1 MREERRT
8 VTALFADIAGS
19 TALTERLD
27 PEDARELLGGIVA
40 LVIGVVEEFGG
51 TVKDLAGDGVV
62 ALFGAPSAH
71 EDDAERAV
79 RSGLAAVAGCRTYA
93 EEVGRGFGVPDVA
106 IRVGIET
113 GLAVVGPVG
122 AGGRVEYGVTG
133 DAINTAARLQSA
145 TEPGTVMVGP
155 DTRRLVEPDFEWGPP
170 RTLSLK
176 GKSEPVVA
184 SVALGARRAG
194 RGSRAGPARTELVGR
209 EDELLTLR
217 ALLDEVRAGAPA
229 VAAIVGDAGLG
240 KSRLVAELR
249 SLLDEGS
256 VWVEGHCSSFGWAI
270 PFLPFRDLLLG
281 WLGLP
286 PASTGAEIGDALRSR
301 EAGGSD
307 SEEHAALLARIA
319 GGPGAAD
326 DGSDLDRLSAEAL
339 QHRMFGAV
347 CHLVA
352 SLAERSPVA
361 VVLEDLHWADPT
373 SVQLAERLI
382 RTLPRRPILVVLTL
396 RKDEGRAGGL
406 VELVGSGVVGSS
418 AVVELAALPTET
430 DRAMLRGIV
439 GEGVLPDDLE
449 LRLIDAC
456 EGNPFFLE
464 ELVGWLRDAGALVL
478 GRDGWQFDH
487 RVPFEVPGTVEK
499 VVLSRIDR
507 LSATAR
513 DTLDAA
519 SVLGRTFPTA
529 LLAAVGGEEL
539 VEPLG
544 ELRGSGLVVAS
555 SPGASRLEFRHSLVQ
570 ETAYRSLLR
579 RRRRELHART
589 AAVLETMP
597 GPAPPGFQALLARHR
612 RGGGHLDGA
621 LTAYRLAAAESRGV
635 FAMAESAAHL
645 TSALETAE
653 ELGLGTAD
661 PVVGELLLDRGR
673 VLAQTGDAAGAGRD
687 FEAAARSAHDAGD
700 VALEAKAIGE
710 RGFTLAGSSSYEVGL
725 PDLLRALDLA
735 TEAGDRSEQVA
746 ALGRLSIAHVNLLRL
761 DLALDEARRAGE
773 LAARLGDPRAEAL
786 ALDAAKQTAAQ
797 LGDLPTLERT
807 AADVSRRNEASGDRW
822 YLQFSLFEPFV
833 CGWATGDWEDA
844 TARVR
849 AGLAVNEEIED
860 RGNRPLFV
868 GALCELERCAGRLGS
883 SLRLG
888 TEAAALA
895 TELGHGEWICWTEC
909 ALGTAL
915 MEAGSVEPAIGH
927 LERAVAAGRAASAR
941 LHLIRALAA
950 LASAEVV
957 RGRLEGGADLA
968 GEVETLLAEIT
979 VPPGG
984 AWLFGWPAVTDVG
997 LALVGLGRPE
1007 RAREVVGTLLGP
1019 AEAGGW
1025 WTAASRARLVLGSA
1039 LEAEGSAGAAAVLFR
1054 EAAEGAERAG
1064 MPLTECRARIALA
1077 RVAGSDEDARRA
1089 RRIAAS
1095 VASTLED
1102 GAARAAFLAGV
1113 GDGSGGRGRA
1123 PDQGGGG
1130 DT

>member
-1 MREERRT
+1 M
-8 VTALFADIAGS
+8 V
-19 TALTERLD
+19 
-27 PEDARELLGGIVA
+27 
-40 LVIGVVEEFGG
+40 
-51 TVKDLAGDGVV
+51 
-62 ALFGAPSAH
+62 
-71 EDDAERAV
+71 
-79 RSGLAAVAGCRTYA
+79 GCRTYA
-93 EEVGRGFGVPDVA
+93 EEVGRRFGAPDVT

-145 TEPGTVMVGP
+145 TEPGTVIVGP
-155 DTRRLVEPDFEWGPP
+155 DTRRLVESDFDWGPA

-176 GKSEPVVA
+176 GKSEPLMA

-194 RGSRAGPARTELVGR
+194 RGSRAGPVRTALVGR
-209 EDELLTLR
+209 EDELRTLR
-217 ALLDEVRAGAPA
+217 ALVDEVRAGAPA
-229 VAAIVGDAGLG
+229 VAAIVGEAGLG
-240 KSRLVAELR
+240 KSRLTAELR
-249 SLLDEGS
+249 SLLDEGA
-256 VWVEGHCSSFGWAI
+256 VWLEGHCSSFGGAI

-286 PASTGAEIGDALRSR
+286 PAGTGEEIADALRSHG
-301 EAGGSD
+301 AGAAD

-319 GGPGAAD
+319 GGPGAAG
-326 DGSDLDRLSAEAL
+326 DGSDLNRLSAEAL

-347 CHLVA
+347 CGLVA
-352 SLAERSPVA
+352 GLAERSPVA

-373 SVQLAERLI
+373 SVQLAERLV
-382 RTLPRRPILVVLTL
+382 RTLPHRPILVVLTL
-396 RKDEGRAGGL
+396 RENEGRGAGL
-406 VELVGSGVVGSS
+406 VELVRSGAGGTS
-418 AVVELAALPTET
+418 AVVELAALPTES
-430 DRAMLRGIV
+430 DRTMLRGIV
-439 GEGVLPDDLE
+439 GEGVLPDDVE
-449 LRLIDAC
+449 RRLIDAC

-464 ELVGWLRDAGALVL
+464 ELVGWLRDAGALVR
-478 GRDGWQFDH
+478 GGERWQFDH
-487 RVPFEVPGTVEK
+487 RVPFEVPGSVEK

-507 LSATAR
+507 LPATAR

-519 SVLGRTFPTA
+519 SVLGRTFPAA
-529 LLAAVGGEEL
+529 LLAAVGGEDLGEA
-539 VEPLG
+539 LG
-544 ELRGSGLVVAS
+544 ELQGSGLVVAS
-555 SPGASRLEFRHSLVQ
+555 NPNSSRLEFRHSLVQ

-579 RRRRELHART
+579 RRRRELHARA
-589 AAVLETMP
+589 AAVLESTP

-612 RGGGHLDGA
+612 RGGGDLEGA
-621 LTAYRLAAAESRGV
+621 LAAYRLAAAESRAV

-645 TSALETAE
+645 SLALETAS
-653 ELGLGTAD
+653 ELGSPLSD
-661 PVVGELLLDRGR
+661 PVVGELHLERGR

-687 FEAAARSAHDAGD
+687 FEAAGRSGHDAGD
-700 VALEAKAIGE
+700 VALEAKAVGE
-710 RGFTLAGSSSYEVGL
+710 RGFALAGSSNYEAGL

-735 TEAGDRSEQVA
+735 TEAGDRPEQVA

-773 LAARLGDPRAEAL
+773 LAGRLGDPRAEAL
-786 ALDAAKQTAAQ
+786 ALDAAKQTALQ

-844 TARVR
+844 LARVR

-868 GALCELERCAGRLGS
+868 GALGELERCAGRLGPA
-883 SLRLG
+883 LRLG
-888 TEAAALA
+888 AEAAGLA
-895 TELGHGEWICWTEC
+895 NELGHGEWICWSEY

-915 MEAGSVEPAIGH
+915 LESDSIEPAIEH
-927 LERAVAAGRAASAR
+927 LELAVAAGRAASAR

-950 LASAEVV
+950 LAGAEVV
-957 RGRLEGGADLA
+957 RGNLGGGAARVDEA
-968 GEVETLLAEIT
+968 ETMLAEIT

-984 AWLFGWPAVTDVG
+984 AWLFGWPAVTEVG

-1007 RAREVVGTLLGP
+1007 QAREVVGALLGP
-1019 AEAGGW
+1019 AEAAGW
-1025 WTAASRARLVLGSA
+1025 RTAAARARLVLGSA
-1039 LEAEGSAGAAAVLFR
+1039 LETEGSADAAADLFR

-1064 MPLTECRARIALA
+1064 MQLTEYRARAALA
-1077 RVAGSDEDARRA
+1077 RVAGSHEDARRA

-1102 GAARAAFLAGV
+1102 EAARAAFLAGV
-1113 GDGSGGRGRA
+1113 DDGLGGRRGA
-1123 PDQGGGG
+1123 PGQGGGG
-1130 DT
+1130 R